1 MVDSISSM
9 IRTRWYAYEQPISPG
24 VFEVYSRVKKKQSG
38 KSEKLLCLIGVD
50 RTRRGLAGLKYI
62 FLTVEGTRVRRHAL
76 EGEFLM

>member
-1 MVDSISSM
+1 MRTSSLFPLVVLKC
-9 IRTRWYAYEQPISPG
+9 IL
-24 VFEVYSRVKKKQSG
+24 VLKKKQSG